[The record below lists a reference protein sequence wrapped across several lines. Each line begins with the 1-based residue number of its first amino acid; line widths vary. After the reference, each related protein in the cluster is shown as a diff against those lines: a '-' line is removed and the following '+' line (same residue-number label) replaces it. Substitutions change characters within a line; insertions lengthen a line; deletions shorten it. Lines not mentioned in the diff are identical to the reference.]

1 MSSVTDLCT
10 SYAFFNRFTPA
21 ELAGIMGNT
30 TGAAVVV
37 QILAKGSGMPLNI
50 SDPELVAYM
59 GKAVTAGL
67 LTAERST
74 QILNLAVASP

>member
-37 QILAKGSGMPLNI
+37 QILAKGSAQALNVT
-50 SDPELVAYM
+50 DPEIVVYM
-59 GKAVTAGL
+59 AEAVTAGL
-67 LTAERST
+67 LTAGRST